1 MKRITPS
8 NQLTAAPILA
18 TVRLFFKGCHGAKP
32 MKWKQLMNQSKGV
45 GRLSMLAGLV
55 AGEICSLYAI
65 FIGHIM
71 NPVSYRFVENIPK
84 LRTMYGRYQE
94 TYNLDGL
101 VLTLVASF
109 TVFAVVWCTVRGIA
123 WRMDRQEARLSRET
137 LLLPAYVSLDGRLAS
152 VRLVSATG
160 TERI

>member
-1 MKRITPS
+1 
-8 NQLTAAPILA
+8 
-18 TVRLFFKGCHGAKP
+18 
-32 MKWKQLMNQSKGV
+32 
-45 GRLSMLAGLV
+45 
-55 AGEICSLYAI
+55 
-65 FIGHIM
+65 M

-123 WRMDRQEARLSRET
+123 RRMDRQEARLSRET
-137 LLLPAYVSLDGRLAS
+137 
-152 VRLVSATG
+152 
-160 TERI
+160 